1 MGQTESVV
9 LVILLALLAAN
20 WPFITQ
26 RLFGILKLA
35 QGKSLFVRLLE
46 LIALYFIVGG
56 IGMLLEQRLRRKS
69 GSFTR
74 SPPRL
79 SSPLPFPAS
88 CGATC
93 SNTDESSTARRD
105 LADNAAGL

>member
-26 RLFGILKLA
+26 RLFGVLKLV

-46 LIALYFIVGG
+46 LVSLYLVVGG
-56 IGMLLEQRLRRKS
+56 IGMLLEQRLGQIAPQKWE
-69 GSFTR
+69 FYAITATAFITFA
-74 SPPRL
+74 
-79 SSPLPFPAS
+79 FP
-88 CGATC
+88 GFVW
-93 SNTDESSTARRD
+93 RY
-105 LADNAAGL
+105 LLKHG

>member
-26 RLFGILKLA
+26 RLFGVLKLA

-46 LIALYFIVGG
+46 LVALYFVVGG
-56 IGMLLEQRLRRKS
+56 IGLLFEQRLGQIAPQKWE
-69 GSFTR
+69 FYAITATAFITFA
-74 SPPRL
+74 
-79 SSPLPFPAS
+79 FPGFIWRYLLKHS
-88 CGATC
+88 
-93 SNTDESSTARRD
+93 
-105 LADNAAGL
+105 